1 MKRIGILLLKLLSNK
16 KGIIPSKIEND
27 MVLER
32 LLSEKSAAN
41 PLVLEQGLIAY
52 RFYQEKKENKTSEAR
67 ELYAFI
73 SVTLVE
79 RKGSL

>member
-16 KGIIPSKIEND
+16 KGIISSRIEND